1 MKVLQLLWGGLIVIG
16 FLLSGVY
23 MSNVLDPDS
32 DLSLISMTYRANHI
46 YWLMSGLVVIAWAQR
61 SLACELSL
69 CVWMNRG
76 AGLMICVAP
85 VLFVAGFVLEAG
97 KIDSDRLWTFFGV
110 IIVFAGIVLS
120 FLSTFIEVLVRRQ
133 LG

>member
-23 MSNVLDPDS
+23 MSHVIDPDD

-61 SLACELSL
+61 SRGCESSL
-69 CVWMNRG
+69 CLWVNRV

-85 VLFVAGFVLEAG
+85 VILAAGFILDAGNLE
-97 KIDSDRLWTFFGV
+97 SDRLWTFYGV
-110 IIVFAGIVLS
+110 ILVFAGIVLS
-120 FLSTFIEVLVRRQ
+120 FLSTLIETLVARQ
-133 LG
+133 IR